1 MHEKYRQ
8 GVSILHGGTYT
19 WGLCIG
25 IMSGLLWGIN
35 NFLFA
40 RGYEQ
45 LPSSQI
51 ASGLDA
57 FSLAIIVPVVCA
69 TINDICAAAALL
81 VFNGIRGV
89 LSVVRSHLFT
99 KAGFFVCLAALLGG
113 PVGQSAYF
121 LGIAFA
127 GPSAALIITATYPII
142 GCILSY
148 FFLHQRITGRMWF
161 GIVIS
166 VVGAIFVG
174 YMPEEGA
181 YTFFLSGL
189 LCACL
194 AAFCWGSEVVLSYYG
209 MTDMDPDVAI
219 TLRECISG
227 GVLMFAIVITGSLS
241 MLREIIKIPSG
252 ISLLSGAGIIA
263 GFSYLMWYAANKR
276 IGCARG
282 MAANSTYVIW
292 GVLLNALVV
301 GWESV
306 SAQTIAGCV
315 CVLTGVI
322 LVSLTSGEVED
333 V

>member
-1 MHEKYRQ
+1 M
-8 GVSILHGGTYT
+8 HGGTYT

-45 LPSSQI
+45 LPISQI

-81 VFNGIRGV
+81 VFNGIRGI

-148 FFLHQRITGRMWF
+148 FFYIKGLLEECGLALLSRLWVLYLLDICQRKAPIPFFCQGSFVLAWQRF
-161 GIVIS
+161 AG
-166 VVGAIFVG
+166 VVKS
-174 YMPEEGA
+174 
-181 YTFFLSGL
+181 FFLIMG
-189 LCACL
+189 
-194 AAFCWGSEVVLSYYG
+194 
-209 MTDMDPDVAI
+209 
-219 TLRECISG
+219 
-227 GVLMFAIVITGSLS
+227 
-241 MLREIIKIPSG
+241 
-252 ISLLSGAGIIA
+252 
-263 GFSYLMWYAANKR
+263 
-276 IGCARG
+276 
-282 MAANSTYVIW
+282 
-292 GVLLNALVV
+292 
-301 GWESV
+301 
-306 SAQTIAGCV
+306 
-315 CVLTGVI
+315 
-322 LVSLTSGEVED
+322 
-333 V
+333 